1 MHPPKPSS
9 ATDAQEVGSLRTD
22 VLFGQYVHESKLAIL
37 PNLQKITGVAA
48 AAAASTG
55 MQQPTISQLSING
68 GLGSPANHS
77 FASVSFQPTSINGQL
92 QASAPASGRHALAL
106 LPCRLRHDTCT

>member
-1 MHPPKPSS
+1 M
-9 ATDAQEVGSLRTD
+9 GSLRTD

-37 PNLQKITGVAA
+37 PNLQKITGVPAA
-48 AAAASTG
+48 AAAPIAG
-55 MQQPTISQLSING
+55 MQQPTVSQLSING

-92 QASAPASGRHALAL
+92 QASGPASECLACACLPQQAQARRQHRSVHAIFRECLA
-106 LPCRLRHDTCT
+106 

>member
-1 MHPPKPSS
+1 M
-9 ATDAQEVGSLRTD
+9 GSLRTD

-37 PNLQKITGVAA
+37 PNLQKITGVPAA
-48 AAAASTG
+48 AAAITG
-55 MQQPTISQLSING
+55 MQQPTVSQLSING

-92 QASAPASGRHALAL
+92 QASGLASECHAFSC
-106 LPCRLRHDTCT
+106 LPQQAQARQ